1 MKLVDN
7 KTYSFLRNFDLLI
20 KLKLSVVVNVCLFGF
35 FLLFFLCMVNFVA
48 CSLIAVILHQ
58 LLAWDIWYQF
68 YCCFSHPLQ
77 LQLCQAASDL
87 KFLHFQR

>member
-1 MKLVDN
+1 
-7 KTYSFLRNFDLLI
+7 
-20 KLKLSVVVNVCLFGF
+20 
-35 FLLFFLCMVNFVA
+35 MVNFVA
-48 CSLIAVILHQ
+48 CSLIAVISHQ

-87 KFLHFQR
+87 NFCIFRGDVLLNLVWPAVFFFDRVYMFH